1 MLSCPASSGLPRAA
15 VSAQQRLTLAAEH
28 VAAAGPG
35 SFCLQIRFD
44 NRFYEALRLF
54 SPTFV
59 RLIELARHM
68 AAAAQT
74 LVRG

>member
-1 MLSCPASSGLPRAA
+1 MLLPPG
-15 VSAQQRLTLAAEH
+15 Q
-28 VAAAGPG
+28 G